1 MNFIREDTDN
11 LDVTLQKIDLI
22 KKNPDFL
29 LMVKS
34 DLQGHEQGQGRRVF
48 YRKKAPRVSN

>member
-1 MNFIREDTDN
+1 MNFIRDDTDN

-22 KKNPDFL
+22 KKNTDFL

-34 DLQGHEQGQGRRVF
+34 DLQGQGQGRRFF

>member
-34 DLQGHEQGQGRRVF
+34 DLQGQGQGRRVF